1 MATKEALYC
10 MAKIYVDGSLH
21 WHTWKRNIFLFDVKR
36 ESYCLFP
43 LPPQAFEGNDCKD
56 IGLVEYEGKLVMSY
70 IDKKSDF
77 IKV

>member
-1 MATKEALYC
+1 MT
-10 MAKIYVDGSLH
+10 KIYVVGSLH

-36 ESYCLFP
+36 ERYFLLP
-43 LPPQAFEGNDCKD
+43 LPLPAFEGNDYKD
-56 IGLVEYEGKLVMSY
+56 IGLVKYKGKLAMTY